1 MVSLHGNGTD
11 PEQAEIERLGLRLA
25 RLEALVGKAAVSSQS
40 QGLSRTKSL
49 WADVIQTAGKL
60 GEVITKMGDTVL
72 LHQLG
77 ELQRQTIVCMLA
89 STCSAAAHIIHQ
101 SLLSKLIPGFLL
113 GR

>member
-77 ELQRQTIVCMLA
+77 ELQGETVCMLA
-89 STCSAAAHIIHQ
+89 AHAVQLYHHR
-101 SLLSKLIPGFLL
+101 SPLAS
-113 GR
+113 